1 MGDASDPAS
10 PIDDLLES
18 LRAALAA
25 RRRDGAARIERV
37 EAALGSYRRA
47 IESQIATEFAAEHR
61 LKAPTK
67 IGVSVARAAADLRDA
82 VLQLPEV
89 AQLLAAPS
97 VLDLSAITDS
107 EMTGPMTQKA
117 PASAKSTVPAMRAA
131 PAVTVTEAPS
141 GWPRLRAALA
151 SQKLVVIGAL
161 SRDRS
166 ESAPDGIGEH
176 IEWIDTERDGVHAL
190 GNLPQRIRQGRVA
203 GVIILDRAVKHKHSE
218 PAAAAARDAHVP
230 VAFAGQG
237 GRASLERELT
247 QIETIL
253 QQP

>member
-1 MGDASDPAS
+1 MGDASDSAS

-37 EAALGSYRRA
+37 ESALGSYRRA
-47 IESQIATEFAAEHR
+47 VEQQIASEFAAEHR
-61 LKAPTK
+61 LKAPQK
-67 IGVSVARAAADLRDA
+67 VGVSVARAAEELRDA
-82 VLQLPEV
+82 VLALPEL
-89 AQLLAAPS
+89 ARLLARPSDLVEMTDAETSVPTTLKAVATEASILAPS
-97 VLDLSAITDS
+97 
-107 EMTGPMTQKA
+107 
-117 PASAKSTVPAMRAA
+117 
-131 PAVTVTEAPS
+131 
-141 GWPRLRAALA
+141 WPRLRSVLV

-166 ESAPDGIGEH
+166 ESAPDGIAEH

-218 PAAAAARDAHVP
+218 PALAAARDAKIP
-230 VAFAGQG
+230 TAFAGQG
-237 GRASLERELT
+237 GRASLERALT
-247 QIETIL
+247 QIEAML
-253 QQP
+253 GS

>member
-1 MGDASDPAS
+1 MGDASDSAS
-10 PIDDLLES
+10 PIDELLES

-47 IESQIATEFAAEHR
+47 VEQQIATEFAAEHR
-61 LKAPTK
+61 LKTPQK
-67 IGVSVARAAADLRDA
+67 VGISVARAAEELRAAVLELPDVARLLSRSDA
-82 VLQLPEV
+82 VLE
-89 AQLLAAPS
+89 
-97 VLDLSAITDS
+97 LSTTVEAN
-107 EMTGPMTQKA
+107 GPMTLKA
-117 PASAKSTVPAMRAA
+117 PPVSKGRTVSTEMA
-131 PAVTVTEAPS
+131 TLAPS
-141 GWPRLRAALA
+141 WPRLRNVLT

-166 ESAPDGIGEH
+166 ESAPEGIGEH

-218 PAAAAARDAHVP
+218 PALAAARDAKVP
-230 VAFAGQG
+230 TAFAGQG
-237 GRASLERELT
+237 GRASLERALT
-247 QIETIL
+247 QIETML
-253 QQP
+253 GA

>member
-1 MGDASDPAS
+1 MSEPAS
-10 PIDDLLES
+10 PIDELLDS

-47 IESQIATEFAAEHR
+47 VEQQIAGEFAAEHR
-61 LKAPTK
+61 LKAPAKT
-67 IGVSVARAAADLRDA
+67 GVSVARAAEELRDA

-89 AQLLAAPS
+89 AQLLSATS
-97 VLDLSAITDS
+97 GVLDLPGGSVES
-107 EMTGPMTQKA
+107 ERGPMTLKA
-117 PASAKSTVPAMRAA
+117 PPASKGK
-131 PAVTVTEAPS
+131 AVASESLTPS
-141 GWPRLRAALA
+141 LTWPRLRSVLV

-166 ESAPDGIGEH
+166 ESAPDGIAEH

-218 PAAAAARDAHVP
+218 PAVAAARDAHVP

-237 GRASLERELT
+237 GRASLERALG
-247 QIETIL
+247 QIEMIL
-253 QQP
+253 AG

>member
-1 MGDASDPAS
+1 MSEPAS

-25 RRRDGAARIERV
+25 RRRDGTAGIERV

-47 IESQIATEFAAEHR
+47 VEQQIASEFAAEHR
-61 LKAPTK
+61 LKAPAKT
-67 IGVSVARAAADLRDA
+67 GLSVARAADELRDA
-82 VLQLPEV
+82 VQQLPEV
-89 AQLLAAPS
+89 AQLPSAASAVLELPS
-97 VLDLSAITDS
+97 VVTDTDTEAS
-107 EMTGPMTQKA
+107 GPMTLKA
-117 PASAKSTVPAMRAA
+117 PPTN
-131 PAVTVTEAPS
+131 
-141 GWPRLRAALA
+141 WPRLRASLV

-166 ESAPDGIGEH
+166 ESAPAGIGEH

-218 PAAAAARDAHVP
+218 PALAAARDAKVP
-230 VAFAGQG
+230 TAFAGQG
-237 GRASLERELT
+237 GRASLERALT
-247 QIETIL
+247 QIEGML
-253 QQP
+253 GA

>member
-1 MGDASDPAS
+1 MSSSDPAS

-25 RRRDGAARIERV
+25 RRRDGAVGIERV

-47 IESQIATEFAAEHR
+47 TEQQIASDFAAEHR
-61 LKAPTK
+61 LKAPAK
-67 IGVSVARAAADLRDA
+67 IGVSVARAAEELRDA

-89 AQLLAAPS
+89 ARLFSAGGVVESSSAVVDSQARGAMTPKGPFANKANPAPS
-97 VLDLSAITDS
+97 ES
-107 EMTGPMTQKA
+107 P
-117 PASAKSTVPAMRAA
+117 VPA
-131 PAVTVTEAPS
+131 P
-141 GWPRLRAALA
+141 GWPRLRAVLVA
-151 SQKLVVIGAL
+151 QKLVVIGAL

-166 ESAPDGIGEH
+166 ESAPDGIAEH

-218 PAAAAARDAHVP
+218 PAVAAARDAHVP
-230 VAFAGQG
+230 IAFAGQG
-237 GRASLERELT
+237 GRASLERALT
-247 QIETIL
+247 QIESML
-253 QQP
+253 GA

>member
-1 MGDASDPAS
+1 MSSSDLAS

-25 RRRDGAARIERV
+25 RRRDGTAGIERV

-47 IESQIATEFAAEHR
+47 IEQQIASEFAAEHR
-61 LKAPTK
+61 LKAPPK
-67 IGVSVARAAADLRDA
+67 VGVSVARAAQELRDA

-89 AQLLAAPS
+89 AQLS
-97 VLDLSAITDS
+97 TSGGGSLDSTPVTDS
-107 EMTGPMTQKA
+107 EASGATAPKA
-117 PASAKSTVPAMRAA
+117 TPASKGKAVPDVGATLAA
-131 PAVTVTEAPS
+131 
-141 GWPRLRAALA
+141 GWPRLRAVLV

-166 ESAPDGIGEH
+166 ESAPDGIAEH

-190 GNLPQRIRQGRVA
+190 GNLRQRIRQGRVA
-203 GVIILDRAVKHKHSE
+203 AVIILDRAVKHKHSE
-218 PAAAAARDAHVP
+218 PAVAAARDAHVP

-237 GRASLERELT
+237 GRASLERALT
-247 QIETIL
+247 QIEKIL
-253 QQP
+253 AG